1 MHRNLTCLNGIGEYH
16 PVPLSFAQSSFSL
29 VMNITQATCTIAAIA
44 AVASSAI
51 AQGNVTV
58 PAHTSV
64 YNGYSR
70 GFSTV
75 AQTNFD
81 ITEIELALDAF
92 QPTDT
97 ASFLVQVNGVDVYHS
112 FGGTNAINILPTPVQ
127 VYTGDTVMVI
137 GNWSAVPTSNFGAHN
152 SYAGGAGPYATT
164 ILGVAHTLDR
174 AGYQCDIGDPASYA
188 TAGSFTGITGSL
200 GRCFVTVAAGSGVPA
215 SVVDAG
221 AGCGG
226 EGLASFY
233 EIQAPGVNDL
243 QNKKIIGTKNLA
255 GGYDVTIV
263 PGAGFAVPFGSTN
276 TMLGDDDQTVLGAFG
291 TLGMVVGSNGWMSVG
306 DGNSNGWSPTASA
319 MLGNPSEGVYAWTD
333 LQPNAAGSGAIY
345 YSESGTVAAATYEGV
360 YGWGQT
366 DPNNIKLT
374 YDTSN
379 GDWSIEFEDTAATN
393 PEPMLVG
400 YSTAVDSGDGG
411 SIDIFAAAS
420 FYEIQAA
427 GVNDLQ
433 NQKIIGTKNLAGGYD
448 VTIVAGTGFGVGFGT
463 VNTNLGDDDSA
474 PFGTL
479 GMVVGSNGW
488 MAVGAG
494 NSNGWS
500 PSAATMLGNPSEGVY
515 AWTDLNPTATGSG
528 SIYYGES
535 GTVATATY
543 NGVYGWGTAD
553 PNNIKIEYDTSNG
566 DWSIEFETTG
576 ATNPEDLLVGYSTAG
591 SSVDG
596 GSMDID
602 VSAPFTTDAADG
614 EAPFTTPAADSF
626 DLRLTAIGLPLQQ
639 ATAVSFDV
647 TTSNIPSSAV
657 SHLGILGLTSP
668 GLALD
673 AVGLPGCFLNASAD
687 VLSFSLTATPVADVT
702 WTALTLPAGTAF
714 GNVEFYVQSA
724 IFGTSANGFLGLG
737 AITSNGLQCTI
748 GY

>member
-1 MHRNLTCLNGIGEYH
+1 
-16 PVPLSFAQSSFSL
+16 
-29 VMNITQATCTIAAIA
+29 
-44 AVASSAI
+44 
-51 AQGNVTV
+51 
-58 PAHTSV
+58 
-64 YNGYSR
+64 
-70 GFSTV
+70 
-75 AQTNFD
+75 
-81 ITEIELALDAF
+81 
-92 QPTDT
+92 
-97 ASFLVQVNGVDVYHS
+97 
-112 FGGTNAINILPTPVQ
+112 
-127 VYTGDTVMVI
+127 
-137 GNWSAVPTSNFGAHN
+137 
-152 SYAGGAGPYATT
+152 
-164 ILGVAHTLDR
+164 
-174 AGYQCDIGDPASYA
+174 
-188 TAGSFTGITGSL
+188 
-200 GRCFVTVAAGSGVPA
+200 
-215 SVVDAG
+215 
-221 AGCGG
+221 
-226 EGLASFY
+226 
-233 EIQAPGVNDL
+233 
-243 QNKKIIGTKNLA
+243 
-255 GGYDVTIV
+255 
-263 PGAGFAVPFGSTN
+263 
-276 TMLGDDDQTVLGAFG
+276 
-291 TLGMVVGSNGWMSVG
+291 
-306 DGNSNGWSPTASA
+306 
-319 MLGNPSEGVYAWTD
+319 
-333 LQPNAAGSGAIY
+333 
-345 YSESGTVAAATYEGV
+345 
-360 YGWGQT
+360 
-366 DPNNIKLT
+366 
-374 YDTSN
+374 
-379 GDWSIEFEDTAATN
+379 
-393 PEPMLVG
+393 
-400 YSTAVDSGDGG
+400 
-411 SIDIFAAAS
+411 
-420 FYEIQAA
+420 
-427 GVNDLQ
+427 
-433 NQKIIGTKNLAGGYD
+433 
-448 VTIVAGTGFGVGFGT
+448 
-463 VNTNLGDDDSA
+463 
-474 PFGTL
+474 
-479 GMVVGSNGW
+479 
-488 MAVGAG
+488 
-494 NSNGWS
+494 
-500 PSAATMLGNPSEGVY
+500 MLGNPSEGVY